1 MLLFISLLH
10 IANLYGGDDQQQ
22 NGGDN
27 NSHQADDD
35 GRMTFKIPNM
45 GGQVIIPL
53 SYNTT
58 TLLYNPI
65 ETDGK
70 ICIY

>member
-1 MLLFISLLH
+1 MNCFFLFHDSV
-10 IANLYGGDDQQQ
+10 ANLYGGDDQQQ

-27 NSHQADDD
+27 NTHQADDD

-53 SYNTT
+53 S
-58 TLLYNPI
+58 
-65 ETDGK
+65 
-70 ICIY
+70 

>member
-1 MLLFISLLH
+1 MNCFFLFHYS

-27 NSHQADDD
+27 NTHQADDD

-53 SYNTT
+53 S
-58 TLLYNPI
+58 
-65 ETDGK
+65 
-70 ICIY
+70 